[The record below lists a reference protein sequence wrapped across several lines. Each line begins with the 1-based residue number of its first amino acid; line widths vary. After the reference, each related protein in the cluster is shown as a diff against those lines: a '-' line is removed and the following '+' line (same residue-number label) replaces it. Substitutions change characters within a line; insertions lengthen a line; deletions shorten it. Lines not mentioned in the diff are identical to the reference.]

1 MRVGAGAGAGAG
13 VGVGVVSSPFS
24 AVRNDHATAI
34 TLCSLCRLCG
44 AVNSANTACSSNT
57 VASNTDNEGS
67 RWTISFAY
75 WAMTV
80 LDGLL

>member
-1 MRVGAGAGAGAG
+1 MDGNTSGAG
-13 VGVGVVSSPFS
+13 VGAGVVSSPFS

-34 TLCSLCRLCG
+34 TLCSLCRLSG
-44 AVNSANTACSSNT
+44 AVNSANTACSSIT
-57 VASNTDNEGS
+57 VASKMDKEGS
-67 RWTISFAY
+67 WWTISFAY